1 MAIRTGV
8 LPSEFVSF
16 VSSPATEPFWAAA
29 AEHRLVLPRC
39 TNCSS
44 FRFPPAAFCWVC
56 RHQDV
61 EWTSHD
67 GNGELYSFTVM
78 RHAVIPQVAD
88 ALPIVIGVV
97 ELPNTNGCRIIG
109 DILDCPPE
117 VVEIGMPV
125 AIEWYD
131 VEEGAVPCFRPRA

>member
-1 MAIRTGV
+1 MVTRIGV

-16 VSSPATEPFWAAA
+16 VSNPATEPFWSAAR
-29 AEHRLVLPRC
+29 EHRLVLPRC
-39 TNCSS
+39 TSCAM
-44 FRFPPAAFCWVC
+44 FRFPPAAFCWNC

-61 EWTSHD
+61 DWVEHD

-78 RHAVIPQVAD
+78 RHAVIPQVAG

-97 ELPNTNGCRIIG
+97 ELPDTNGCRLIG
-109 DILDCPPE
+109 DLVGCPPE

-125 AIEWYD
+125 ALEWYD
-131 VEEGAVPCFRPRA
+131 VEEGSVPCFRPRA

>member
-1 MAIRTGV
+1 MVTRTGV

-16 VSSPATEPFWAAA
+16 VSNPATEPFWAAA

-39 TNCSS
+39 TNCAH
-44 FRFPPAAFCWVC
+44 FRFPPAAFCFNC

-61 EWTSHD
+61 EWVPHE

-88 ALPIVIGVV
+88 ALPIVIAVV
-97 ELPNTNGCRIIG
+97 ELPDTNSCRLIG
-109 DILDCPPE
+109 DLLGCAPE

-125 AIEWYD
+125 GLEWYD
-131 VEEGAVPCFRPRA
+131 VEGGSVSCFRPRA